1 MRRDRGLEELIAL
14 LRNTK
19 EPRLADL
26 CCVCQDLAQGSTL
39 TAIMQL
45 LLKIYLELFFETGSI
60 FPREKKKGN
69 ETCIMISWVE
79 TSVVH
84 FFKTLC
90 LGSNQC
96 YIS

>member
-1 MRRDRGLEELIAL
+1 MRRDRGLEEQIAL
-14 LRNTK
+14 LGNTK

-26 CCVCQDLAQGSTL
+26 CCVCQDLAQGSAL

-60 FPREKKKGN
+60 FPRKKGN
-69 ETCIMISWVE
+69 ETCTVISWVE
-79 TSVVH
+79 TNVIH